1 MILVNVVAGVLLLKA
16 GHLLLEAGDGPLVPP
31 LIQIALLVVLAT
43 LYSSNKTKIIIITW
57 K

>member
-43 LYSSNKTKIIIITW
+43 LYSSTKTKSIKIIS